1 MAKIDEFM
9 LCACILISFLTLS
22 TAIDTIV
29 ANQTI
34 KDGDTIV
41 SAGDNFELGFFS
53 PINSSN
59 RYPGIRYKRIS
70 TGTVVWVSNKDTPL
84 NDTSGVFKL
93 SGDGSLLVFSGDNTL
108 IWSSNLTGFYLNP
121 VAQLLDTGNL
131 VVRGTKG
138 IGQEFIIWQSNP
150 SYDACVRNGICG
162 PYGTCNSNNSPVC
175 GCLAGWLSKNF
186 KGGIS
191 RQTTFMEYEHD
202 TWRMFNGLQKEL
214 LLYGIWKCGYCD
226 WMLAMVDDLQDM
238 RVTSGARDLYV
249 RATPYDLTGNASQT
263 LDQDYTNES
272 QKEPAELLSFSLSKV
287 ANSTDNFSINN
298 KLGHGGFGP
307 VFKGVLEGREIAVKR
322 LSKTSSQGFD
332 EFKNEVRCIAK
343 LQHRNL
349 VKLLGYY
356 EVKSMMLDW
365 PSRFHII
372 HGIARGLLY
381 LHQDSRLRIIHRD
394 RKAGNILLDLDMN
407 PKISDFGLA
416 RRFRGHESEA
426 NTNKVVG
433 TLGYI
438 SPEYAANGLFS
449 VKSDVFSFGV
459 LLLEIVSGKKNRG
472 FSHLEHNDNLL
483 GHAWRLYRAGKSLEL
498 VSAPLYDSCVDFEVI
513 RAIHVGLLCVQDL
526 AQDRPTMSLVVSMLD
541 NDGVL
546 PPPNQPAFFSEKSPV
561 VMSSIPSTVAPVS
574 VNVTITVLDAR

>member
-175 GCLAGWLSKNF
+175 GCLAGF
-186 KGGIS
+186 KPRKPKQWDIADWSAGCIRKSPLDCVQDGFRKIS
-191 RQTTFMEYEHD
+191 RVEF
-202 TWRMFNGLQKEL
+202 
-214 LLYGIWKCGYCD
+214 
-226 WMLAMVDDLQDM
+226 
-238 RVTSGARDLYV
+238 
-249 RATPYDLTGNASQT
+249 
-263 LDQDYTNES
+263 LD
-272 QKEPAELLSFSLSKV
+272 
-287 ANSTDNFSINN
+287 
-298 KLGHGGFGP
+298 
-307 VFKGVLEGREIAVKR
+307 KR
-322 LSKTSSQGFD
+322 LSW
-332 EFKNEVRCIAK
+332 NM
-343 LQHRNL
+343 
-349 VKLLGYY
+349 
-356 EVKSMMLDW
+356 SM
-365 PSRFHII
+365 
-372 HGIARGLLY
+372 
-381 LHQDSRLRIIHRD
+381 
-394 RKAGNILLDLDMN
+394 
-407 PKISDFGLA
+407 
-416 RRFRGHESEA
+416 
-426 NTNKVVG
+426 
-433 TLGYI
+433 TLGEC
-438 SPEYAANGLFS
+438 SMVCKRNC
-449 VKSDVFSFGV
+449 
-459 LLLEIVSGKKNRG
+459 
-472 FSHLEHNDNLL
+472 
-483 GHAWRLYRAGKSLEL
+483 
-498 VSAPLYDSCVDFEVI
+498 SCMAYGNVDIATGCWLWLMIFK
-513 RAIHVGLLCVQDL
+513 
-526 AQDRPTMSLVVSMLD
+526 T
-541 NDGVL
+541 
-546 PPPNQPAFFSEKSPV
+546 
-561 VMSSIPSTVAPVS
+561 
-574 VNVTITVLDAR
+574 